1 LDLTLPVVSLLAGR
15 RIGARLTGAFGRI
28 EIEDLAIPFFCVST
42 NLTQATEVVHR
53 RGLLAKAVRASI
65 SLPGILPPVAS
76 DGDFLVD
83 GGLSNNLPIDVMR
96 DAVAGGR
103 VVAVDVSPEVDM
115 RAGDEIGHE
124 ISGWR
129 ILWQRLN
136 PFSRAAPTP
145 YILNLLTRS
154 SLIASII
161 AEREKHAR
169 AAASLYLKIP
179 AGEGKLLAFDAIE
192 EIADR
197 GYEATRD
204 AVASWWEGCT
214 STED

>member
-1 LDLTLPVVSLLAGR
+1 
-15 RIGARLTGAFGRI
+15 
-28 EIEDLAIPFFCVST
+28 
-42 NLTQATEVVHR
+42 
-53 RGLLAKAVRASI
+53 
-65 SLPGILPPVAS
+65 
-76 DGDFLVD
+76 VD
-83 GGLSNNLPIDVMR
+83 GGLTNNLPIDVMR

-115 RAGDEIGHE
+115 PAGEEAGHE

-129 ILWQRLN
+129 VLWQRLN
-136 PFSRAAPTP
+136 PFARAAPPP
-145 YILNLLTRS
+145 YILNVLTRS

-179 AGEGKLLAFDAIE
+179 AEDVKLLAFDAIE

-204 AVASWWEGCT
+204 AVASWWEDYA
-214 STED
+214 STEG